1 MSTPATSP
9 RKGIINFSELL
20 VGGGFLGIVAL
31 LILPL
36 PPTGLDLFLALS
48 MALATVVFLT
58 ALFSERPIDF
68 SVFPTLLLITT
79 LLRLA
84 LNVASTRLILLR
96 GHEGDDAAGDV
107 IQAFGD
113 FVVGGNAGV
122 GIIVFIIL
130 VLINFVVITKG
141 AGRIAEVAARFT
153 LDAMP
158 GKQMA
163 IDAELNAGTIND
175 AEARRRRGE
184 IEEQADFYG
193 AMDGASK
200 FVRGDAIAGLVIT
213 AINLVGG
220 IAIGLAQK
228 DMSFSSAAATY
239 SMLTIGDGLVSQM
252 PALVVSTSAGVVISR
267 ASGRSS
273 FGAEVAEQLL
283 AGRPVLIIS
292 SIFLMV
298 LGLVPGLPIMPFG
311 ILSAFLLIAALR
323 KHKTVKLEADAA
335 VTEELDR
342 GPPPEP
348 HISELLRVD
357 TLTLEVGYGLL
368 QLVDTS
374 RGGDIPERVKK
385 LRRQLAEELGIIVPP
400 VRVID
405 NLELQSGEYVVK
417 IYGARLAK
425 GKVMPERHMAIDSA
439 GIQTFTNGIQV
450 KEPVFNLNA
459 FWIVPE
465 DRARA
470 ESRGLTVVD
479 PSTVMVTHLAEVLR
493 RNAAELI
500 GRDQVDELVSY
511 MRESAPKLVSELIPD
526 QMSLGE
532 LVVILQRLLEE
543 RISVRNLRLILEA
556 ISAGIHKTK
565 EPGILTEI
573 VRASLSRQ
581 ITSSVTDTDGIVHA
595 ITLDRD
601 SEIMLRNSLSPTG
614 VLAPEPM
621 VFRNLVQT
629 VADHFQKIGDSGN
642 TACLLSAEDL
652 RRPLYELLNLH
663 LPDLSV
669 VALRELDRTSELR
682 IQGTISGLDA

>member
-1 MSTPATSP
+1 MSTPAATP
-9 RKGIINFSELL
+9 KKGYLNISELL

-48 MALATVVFLT
+48 MSLATVVFLT
-58 ALFSERPIDF
+58 ALFAERPIDF

-79 LLRLA
+79 LLRLS

-96 GHEGDDAAGDV
+96 GHEGGDAAGEV

-122 GIIVFIIL
+122 GVIVFLIL

-163 IDAELNAGTIND
+163 IDAELNAGTISD
-175 AEARRRRGE
+175 TEARLRRTE

-228 DMSFSSAAATY
+228 DMSFSGAAATY

-252 PALVVSTSAGVVISR
+252 PALVISTSAGVVISR

-273 FGAEVAEQLL
+273 FGTEVAQQLL
-283 AGRPVLIIS
+283 SGRPVLIIS
-292 SIFLMV
+292 SLFLMI
-298 LGLVPGLPIMPFG
+298 LGLIPGLPIMPFG
-311 ILSAFLLIAALR
+311 IFAVLLFLAAIR
-323 KHKTVKLEADAA
+323 KRKTDEVPEEQAETDRSLPLE
-335 VTEELDR
+335 
-342 GPPPEP
+342 PP
-348 HISELLRVD
+348 ISELLRVD

-385 LRRQLAEELGIIVPP
+385 LRRQLAEELGIVVPP

-425 GKVMPERHMAIDSA
+425 GNVMPERHMAIDSA
-439 GIQTFTNGIQV
+439 GVQSFTNGIQV

-493 RNAAELI
+493 RNASELI

-511 MRESAPKLVSELIPD
+511 VRETAPKLVSELIPD

-532 LVVILQRLLEE
+532 LVIILQRLLEE

-556 ISAGIHKTK
+556 VSAGVHKTK
-565 EPGILTEI
+565 DPGMLTEI

-614 VLAPEPM
+614 VLAPEPT